1 MDRMVQTA
9 LSSITGLKDLK
20 FDLANNLANAN
31 VPGFRRDL
39 PNEGSAGFLSTL
51 DQATARIF
59 PLETGGRIFSNEMG
73 QLDNTGVETD
83 VALLNGSYLFI
94 QPADGDVALSR
105 RGDFGVDTQNRLVD
119 GLGSLVLSDGLQP
132 IVLPPFS
139 AMKFSDNGEVLVQ
152 KLGAQPG
159 DLTSVGFLGSTSAL
173 SGDLTKSLDGR
184 IRKLDGSVPDPDQSG
199 LFSQGVLE
207 GSNVNA
213 IEEMVFNMDMQRQFE
228 INVKLIKQAEEID
241 KAGTRLMSLPT

>member
-9 LSSITGLKDLK
+9 LSSITNLKDLK

-39 PNEGSAGFLSTL
+39 PNEGAAGFLSTL

-59 PLETGGRIFSNEMG
+59 PLETGSRIFSNETG
-73 QLDNTGVETD
+73 QLENTGVETD
-83 VALLNGSYLFI
+83 VALLNGSYLII
-94 QPADGDVALSR
+94 QPADGDLALSR
-105 RGDFGVDTQNRLVD
+105 RGDLGVDAENRLVD
-119 GLGSLVLSDGLQP
+119 GAGNAILSDGLQP

-139 AMKFSDNGEVLVQ
+139 ALKVSDNGEVLVR
-152 KLGAQPG
+152 KPGALPG
-159 DLTSVGFLGSTSAL
+159 EFTSIGFLGSTSAQ
-173 SGDLTKSLDGR
+173 SAELTKSLDGR

-199 LFSQGVLE
+199 IFSQGVLE

-213 IEEMVFNMDMQRQFE
+213 IEEMIFNIDMQRQFE
-228 INVKLIKQAEEID
+228 INVKLIKRAEEID
-241 KAGTRLMSLPT
+241 KAGTRLMSLPK

>member
-51 DQATARIF
+51 NQATARIF
-59 PLETGGRIFSNEMG
+59 PLETGGRIFSNEIG

-83 VALLNGSYLFI
+83 VAMLNGSYLFI
-94 QPADGDVALSR
+94 QPADGEVALSR
-105 RGDFGVDTQNRLVD
+105 RGDLGVDTQNRLVD
-119 GLGSLVLSDGLQP
+119 GVGNLVLSDGLQP

-139 AMKFSDNGEVLVQ
+139 ALKFSDNGEVLVR
-152 KLGAQPG
+152 QPG
-159 DLTSVGFLGSTSAL
+159 AMPGEFTSVGFLGSTSAL
-173 SGDLTKSLDGR
+173 SGDLTKSLDGK
-184 IRKLDGSVPDPDQSG
+184 IRKLDGSVPDPDQTG
-199 LFSQGVLE
+199 LFAQGVLE

-241 KAGTRLMSLPT
+241 KAGTKLMSLPT

>member
-1 MDRMVQTA
+1 MVQTA

-20 FDLANNLANAN
+20 FDLANNLANVN

-39 PNEGSAGFLSTL
+39 PNEGSAGFLSSMN
-51 DQATARIF
+51 QATARIF
-59 PLETGGRIFSNEMG
+59 PLETGGRIFSGASG

-83 VALLNGSYLFI
+83 VAMLNGSYLFI
-94 QPADGDVALSR
+94 QPADGEVALSR
-105 RGDFGVDTQNRLVD
+105 RGDLGVDTQNRLVD
-119 GLGSLVLSDGLQP
+119 GVGNLVLSDGLQP

-139 AMKFSDNGEVLVQ
+139 ALKFSDNGEVLVR
-152 KLGAQPG
+152 QPG
-159 DLTSVGFLGSTSAL
+159 AMPGEFTSVGFLGSTSAL
-173 SGDLTKSLDGR
+173 SGDLTKSLDGK
-184 IRKLDGSVPDPDQSG
+184 IRKLDGSVPDPDQTG
-199 LFSQGVLE
+199 LFAQGVLE

-241 KAGTRLMSLPT
+241 KAGTKLMSLPT